1 MHFPQS
7 RPISARI
14 LVILVSYVTASLL
27 ARAAESEP
35 APSLTVSALVDEAL
49 AKNPEL
55 KFYEAEI
62 TAAKAGRKTAG
73 LLGNPQLSGDVGHNA
88 QKFGGLSGEGVAW
101 SVSVLQPFEWPGRIG
116 LRKAIANHDIELAQ
130 FGYERF
136 KIALAS
142 RVRALAYG
150 LFAAHSRR
158 CVKFWCNAIPQ
169 A

>member
-27 ARAAESEP
+27 ARAAEPEP

-62 TAAKAGRKTAG
+62 TAAKAGRKTAARVWIAQAERIKAAHEAYPNPLPPASKPASNG
-73 LLGNPQLSGDVGHNA
+73 ALGPMN
-88 QKFGGLSGEGVAW
+88 GLSG
-101 SVSVLQPFEWPGRIG
+101 
-116 LRKAIANHDIELAQ
+116 H
-130 FGYERF
+130 
-136 KIALAS
+136 
-142 RVRALAYG
+142 
-150 LFAAHSRR
+150 
-158 CVKFWCNAIPQ
+158 Q